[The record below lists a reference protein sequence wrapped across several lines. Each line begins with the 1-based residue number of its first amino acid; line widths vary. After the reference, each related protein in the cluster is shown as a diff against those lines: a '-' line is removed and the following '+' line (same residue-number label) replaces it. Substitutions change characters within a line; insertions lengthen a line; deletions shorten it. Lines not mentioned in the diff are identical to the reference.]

1 MRKYPI
7 AEVAEKTAETPKQGC
22 IHRTTG
28 LEPDILALSA
38 DLLSDLCAQG
48 YRSRMKSAIPV

>member
-1 MRKYPI
+1 M

-28 LEPDILALSA
+28 LEPDILTLSA
-38 DLLSDLCAQG
+38 DLLSDLCD
-48 YRSRMKSAIPV
+48 SALNGIVRQ